1 MKKLMMVALM
11 MFIASATFA
20 AESDALKA
28 VMKAKTYAEAS
39 ALLKSGLEQMTSPV
53 EKAKAYNHLVQLA
66 FEKYNAEG
74 AIIEANLKAQ
84 AEQKPQTPYDTLGIG
99 NAAYNILLDAIECN
113 KYDQMPD
120 AKGKVKP
127 KYEEINRDLAVK
139 ARNTLVGIGNEYASR
154 GDQDGVLKF
163 WGAFLDTDDDPFLN
177 VNKELE
183 KAFIGQVAYY
193 AALYANQAKMF
204 DKALVYA
211 EMAARDPEMAKEA
224 TNLKFGLKQDRLTS
238 KEDTLSF
245 INELKTFYAANPDS
259 EAAFGTL
266 CNLYATMDAKDDVI
280 ALVTDKLSKDPN
292 NFLAWTLKAQNE
304 MNIAQTA
311 ETPDWDT
318 PIASFK
324 KAVEIDGTSAT
335 VLTYLGFC
343 INSKAAQISDNRNAQ
358 KELFKE
364 SLGYLE
370 RAKEIDPT
378 REKANWAYPL
388 YQCYYIVYSAND
400 PRTKELEDMMKK

>member
-1 MKKLMMVALM
+1 MKKLMMVALTM
-11 MFIASATFA
+11 LLTSAAFA

-39 ALLKSGLEQMTSPV
+39 ALLKSSLEQMASPA

-74 AIIEANLKAQ
+74 AIIDANLKAQ

-99 NAAYNILLDAIECN
+99 NAAYSILMDAIECN
-113 KYDQMPD
+113 KYDQRPD

-127 KYEEINRDLAVK
+127 KYEEVNRDLAVK

-177 VNKELE
+177 VNKQAEV
-183 KAFIGQVAYY
+183 AFIGQVAYY
-193 AALYANQAKMF
+193 TALYSNQAKQF
-204 DKALVYA
+204 DKALAYA
-211 EMAARDPEMAKEA
+211 EIAARDPEMAKEA
-224 TNLKFGLKQDRLTS
+224 TNLRFSLKQDRLTS
-238 KEDTLSF
+238 KEDTVSF

-266 CNLYATMDAKDDVI
+266 CNLYASMDATEDVM
-280 ALVTDKLSKDPN
+280 ALVNDKLTKDPN
-292 NFLAWTLKAQNE
+292 NFLAWTLKGQNE
-304 MNIAQTA
+304 MNVAQRA
-311 ETPDWDT
+311 ETPDWDA

-324 KAVEIDGTSAT
+324 KAAEIDGTSAT

-343 INSKAAQISDNRNAQ
+343 INSKAAQINDNRNAQ

-364 SLGYLE
+364 SLVYLE

-400 PRTKELEDMMKK
+400 PRTKELEELIK